1 MDGLTQRLSVNQPV
15 VVGGPNPS
23 LDELGKRLEM
33 GYVFIKF
40 TETRGGTDLNLRMDQ
55 AATDLSSADL
65 DEGSGTLHVEGLLIL
80 NNDPVRCI
88 ADIDVATLK
97 GTGHLVLVPE
107 SEVTGAQQS
116 PELAAVPGS

>member
-1 MDGLTQRLSVNQPV
+1 MDDLTQRLSVNQPV

-107 SEVTGAQQS
+107 FEVTGEQQS